1 MYELTV
7 NTWLSVGGAG
17 IAFKAT
23 IAKKPDYCNVAKKS
37 IVVLFH
43 VKNEDK
49 IQFQKFYLDMLRF
62 SKIQ

>member
-1 MYELTV
+1 
-7 NTWLSVGGAG
+7 VGGAG

-23 IAKKPDYCNVAKKS
+23 IAKKPDYYNVAKKS